1 MQAVLYFIIQKLGAS
16 GVAVGEVCTLMAW
29 SSENEACSS
38 ILDFLHWLNYRVR
51 SAHEKTVAV
60 VSQIYSQRSISLNSQ
75 VCTYVCIIM
84 HVCMHLYTIM
94 YVNVCIYVC
103 INKYMGVSLLVVV
116 VGLLLNPSPQKLW
129 TGFLFHN
136 AQPLKI
142 H

>member
-1 MQAVLYFIIQKLGAS
+1 
-16 GVAVGEVCTLMAW
+16 MAW

-38 ILDFLHWLNYRVR
+38 ILDFLQWLNYRVR
-51 SAHEKTVAV
+51 SARENRVAV
-60 VSQIYSQRSISLNSQ
+60 VSQTYSQRSISVNSQ

-84 HVCMHLYTIM
+84 HVCMHVLHLYTIM
-94 YVNVCIYVC
+94 IVNVCIYAC

-129 TGFLFHN
+129 TGFPFHN
-136 AQPLKI
+136 AQPLKF